1 MTVMRMIILST
12 LLLCAA
18 PLSAAEWTEL
28 SEGMRA
34 SDTLLVGAQPTEEV
48 LRQAAAAG
56 VKVVVN
62 FRGESED
69 PGYDE
74 AALAAE
80 LGLTYLRVPV
90 AGAQGL
96 TPENVYLFD
105 AVLDQVGDQ
114 PALMHCASGNRVG
127 ALHALHAARLGGKDT
142 EAAIEIGKA
151 HGLTGLEEEVRKRL
165 ASAPAPAR

>member
-1 MTVMRMIILST
+1 MTVIRVTILAA
-12 LLLCAA
+12 LLCCAA

-28 SEGMRA
+28 SEGIRA
-34 SDTLLVGAQPTEEV
+34 SDTLVIGAQPTEEV

-56 VKVVVN
+56 IKVVVN
-62 FRGESED
+62 FRGEGED
-69 PGYDE
+69 AGFDE
-74 AALAAE
+74 EAVAAE

-105 AVLDQVGDQ
+105 AVLDQVGGQ

-127 ALHALHAARLGGKDT
+127 ALHALHAARFGGKDP
-142 EAAIEIGKA
+142 EAAIEVGKA
-151 HGLTGLEEEVRKRL
+151 HGLTSLEGEVRKRL
-165 ASAPAPAR
+165 EP